1 MRKREG
7 KISILS
13 LLIVTTITVL
23 LMIVELNSKTRV
35 QTEYHSE
42 KLEAAERADRAF
54 AVIKDTVVSMGIPI
68 DRINDPNE
76 TGIIG
81 LQYSPI
87 TTERGD
93 LEAKLTSTNPN
104 MAALVV
110 RLLKEAGAREGD
122 LVAVS
127 LTGSLPALNISAM
140 SAVEV
145 LGLRPVIITSVT
157 ASMWGANYP
166 GLTYLDMESILVE
179 HGDLDWRSAAA
190 SLGGDDD
197 VGRGL
202 SPAGRDIVEQAAT
215 RNNVPMIEA
224 RNLDEAIE
232 IKMKEFNAPGDIKIF
247 INIGERVTA
256 LAGAVTERGLIRP
269 FSIRSGNGLITRF
282 SQSGVPVI
290 NLVDL
295 TDLAREN
302 GLPVAPIPLPKPGDG
317 RLFYEYRYSVVIAI
331 VATLI
336 LAVILFVV
344 LRYDVDYYLKRRRS
358 G

>member
-1 MRKREG
+1 M
-7 KISILS
+7 
-13 LLIVTTITVL
+13 V
-23 LMIVELNSKTRV
+23 VELNSKTRA
-35 QTEYHSE
+35 QTKYYKE
-42 KLEAAERADRAF
+42 KLEAAEKADRAF
-54 AVIKDTVVSMGIPI
+54 AVIKDTVLRMGIPI

-93 LEAKLTSTNPN
+93 LETKLTSTNPN

-110 RLLKEAGAREGD
+110 ELLKEAGATKGD
-122 LVAVS
+122 FVAVS
-127 LTGSLPALNISAM
+127 VTGSLPALNISTM
-140 SAVEV
+140 SAIEA
-145 LGLRPVIITSVT
+145 LGLKPVIMTSVS

-179 HGDLDWRSAAA
+179 YGTLDWRSAAA

-215 RNNVPMIEA
+215 RNNVPLIEA

-232 IKMKEFNAPGDIKIF
+232 IKMERFNAPGDIKIF
-247 INIGERVTA
+247 INIGERMTA
-256 LAGAVTERGLIRP
+256 LAGAVTEYGLIRP
-269 FSIRSGNGLITRF
+269 FSIRTGNGLIARF

-290 NLVDL
+290 NLVDINA
-295 TDLAREN
+295 LALEN

-331 VATLI
+331 AATLA
-336 LAVILFVV
+336 LAVILFIV
-344 LRYDVDYYLKRRRS
+344 LRFDIDYYLKRRKN